1 MNSGFRRNCGTAV
14 ARSYREEPGYRA
26 ARRHLPPPPMATTS
40 EAPPFRRAVLLVT
53 VSSFLVPA
61 AGVLTQPILARALG
75 VEGRG
80 ELAVALAAPGLALAV
95 ATLGL
100 PEALVYYLAKHP
112 RITRPALLMASLVA
126 SGLGVVCLA
135 ATYLA
140 TPFLSANDPYLGS
153 LILLGMAL
161 TIPALVVGILRG
173 AASGRQMWGAVA
185 AERLVN
191 TSLRVICLGLLLI
204 VGELTVLTAV
214 LVSCLSP
221 MVAGVVYY
229 PLLKRPPTDH
239 AEPPLEGGPL
249 RLLLSYG
256 GRVWFGS
263 VASML
268 LARVG
273 QLLMAPLSSVEDL
286 GLYSVAT
293 TISDLP
299 LIVALAIAAALH
311 GVNSKSNDS
320 TQVTTT
326 ARVTVLVGFVGCA
339 VLGGTLPLWIRPLF
353 GEEFG
358 AAIVPTLMLLLS
370 ALICIPGLMAASGI
384 AAWGRPGRRS
394 IGLGVTLVTNIGVFV
409 ILVPAFGVIGACWTS
424 IISNVVLTSFMVVVA
439 SRLMN
444 EPVQSFW
451 RVRASDVALAWREGT
466 QLVQRGL
473 GRIPLARAHNQR
485 RV

>member
-1 MNSGFRRNCGTAV
+1 
-14 ARSYREEPGYRA
+14 
-26 ARRHLPPPPMATTS
+26 MATIS

-53 VSSFLVPA
+53 ASSFLVPA

-75 VEGRG
+75 VAGRG
-80 ELAVALAAPGLALAV
+80 ELAVALAAPTLALAV

-100 PEALVYYLAKHP
+100 PEALVYYVAKHP
-112 RITRPALLMASLVA
+112 RITRPALLLASLVA
-126 SGLGVVCLA
+126 VGLGAVCVV

-140 TPFLSANDPYLGS
+140 TPFLSANDPDLGS
-153 LILLGMAL
+153 LIVLGMAL
-161 TIPALVVGILRG
+161 TIPALIVGVFRG

-185 AERLVN
+185 LERVIN
-191 TSLRVICLGLLLI
+191 TTLRVIGLVLLLV

-221 MVAGVVYY
+221 VVAGVVYLR
-229 PLLKRPPTDH
+229 LLKRPPTDSTDP
-239 AEPPLEGGPL
+239 ALDGGLP

-256 GRVWFGS
+256 SRVWFGA

-268 LARVG
+268 LARVS
-273 QLLMAPLSSVEDL
+273 QLLMAPLSTVEDL

-299 LIVALAIAAALH
+299 LIVAGTIAGALH

-326 ARVTVLVGFVGCA
+326 ARVTLLVGFAGCV
-339 VLGGTLPLWIRPLF
+339 VLGSTLPLWIRPLF

-394 IGLGVTLVTNIGVFV
+394 VGLGITLVTNVAVFV
-409 ILVPAFGVIGACWTS
+409 VLVPAFGVIGACWTS
-424 IISNVVLTSFMVVVA
+424 IISNVIMTSFMVVGA
-439 SRLMN
+439 SRVMS
-444 EPVQSFW
+444 EPVPSFL
-451 RVRASDVALAWREGT
+451 RVRASDVTFAWREGT

-473 GRIPLARAHNQR
+473 GRVRPVNASNGR
-485 RV
+485 RT

>member
-1 MNSGFRRNCGTAV
+1 
-14 ARSYREEPGYRA
+14 
-26 ARRHLPPPPMATTS
+26 MATIS

-80 ELAVALAAPGLALAV
+80 ELALALAAPGLALAV

-100 PEALVYYLAKHP
+100 PEALVYYVAKHP
-112 RITRPALLMASLVA
+112 RITRPALLLASLVVV
-126 SGLGVVCLA
+126 GLGVVCLV

-140 TPFLSANDPYLGS
+140 IPFLSASDPDLGS
-153 LILLGMAL
+153 LIMLGMAL
-161 TIPALVVGILRG
+161 TIPSLVVGVFRG

-191 TSLRVICLGLLLI
+191 TSLRVICLVLLLI
-204 VGELTVLTAV
+204 AGELTVLTAV

-221 MVAGVVYY
+221 VVAGVVYFR
-229 PLLKRPPTDH
+229 LLRRPPTDST
-239 AEPPLEGGPL
+239 EPAPDHGLP

-256 GRVWFGS
+256 GRVWFGA

-273 QLLMAPLSSVEDL
+273 SLLMAPLSTVEDL
-286 GLYSVAT
+286 GLYSVAS

-299 LIVALAIAAALH
+299 LIVALAIAGALH
-311 GVNSKSNDS
+311 GVNSKFNDS

-326 ARVTVLVGFVGCA
+326 ARVTVLVCFVGCA
-339 VLGGTLPLWIRPLF
+339 VLGGTLTFWIRPLF

-358 AAIVPTLMLLLS
+358 PAIVPTLMLLLS

-384 AAWGRPGRRS
+384 AAWGKPGRRS
-394 IGLGVTLVTNIGVFV
+394 LGLGVTLVSNIAVFV
-409 ILVPAFGVIGACWTS
+409 ILVPAYGVIGACWTS
-424 IISNVVLTSFMVVVA
+424 IVSNVILTSFMVVVA

-444 EPVQSFW
+444 EPVLSFF
-451 RVRASDVALAWREGT
+451 RVRASDVKLAWREGT
-466 QLVQRGL
+466 SLVQRGL
-473 GRIPLARAHNQR
+473 GR
-485 RV
+485 VFS

>member
-1 MNSGFRRNCGTAV
+1 MVTII
-14 ARSYREEPGYRA
+14 E
-26 ARRHLPPPPMATTS
+26 T
-40 EAPPFRRAVLLVT
+40 PPFRRAVLLVT
-53 VSSFLVPA
+53 MSSFLVPA
-61 AGVLTQPILARALG
+61 AGLLTQPILARALG
-75 VEGRG
+75 VGGRG

-112 RITRPALLMASLVA
+112 SITRPALLLASLVA
-126 SGLGVVCLA
+126 FGLGVACLV

-140 TPFLSANDPYLGS
+140 TPFLSANDSNLAN

-161 TIPALVVGILRG
+161 TIPALIVGVFRG
-173 AASGRQMWGAVA
+173 AATGRQMWGAVA
-185 AERLVN
+185 VERLVN

-221 MVAGVVYY
+221 MVAGFVYVR
-229 PLLKRPPTDH
+229 LLRRPPTDP
-239 AEPPLEGGPL
+239 AEPTLDEGL
-249 RLLLSYG
+249 SRLLLSYG

-273 QLLMAPLSSVEDL
+273 QLLMAPLSTVEDL
-286 GLYSVAT
+286 GLYSVAI
-293 TISDLP
+293 TISDVP
-299 LIVALAIAAALH
+299 LIVALAIAGALH

-339 VLGGTLPLWIRPLF
+339 LLGGSLPLWITPLF

-358 AAIVPTLMLLLS
+358 AAIVPTLMLLLA

-394 IGLGVTLVTNIGVFV
+394 IGLGVTLVINIGVFV
-409 ILVPAFGVIGACWTS
+409 ILVPAFGVMGACWTS
-424 IISNVVLTSFMVVVA
+424 IASNVVLTSFMVVVA
-439 SRLMN
+439 SRLLN
-444 EPVQSFW
+444 EPVHSFFLV
-451 RVRASDVALAWREGT
+451 RVSDVKLAWREGT

-473 GRIPLARAHNQR
+473 GRILVAKAHNGR
-485 RV
+485 GA